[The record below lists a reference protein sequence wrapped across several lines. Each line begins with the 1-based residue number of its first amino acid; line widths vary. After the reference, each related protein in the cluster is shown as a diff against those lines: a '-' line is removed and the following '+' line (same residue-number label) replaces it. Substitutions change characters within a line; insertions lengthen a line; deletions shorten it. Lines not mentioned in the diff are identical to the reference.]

1 MEEGSAPLLLPAG
14 VGHLDPQAA
23 VFTAMVDG
31 WHRQMLSR
39 GLKSTTINSRLVL
52 IRRFADFTNEYPWT
66 WSAEDLE
73 AFSAD
78 LRSGAKPVSI
88 STLRNYQNE
97 IRLFHEYLLDPR
109 YAWVDEV
116 RRRFDAGLQQIV
128 HEWNVVAHSS
138 EFEGD
143 PSRRALT
150 VDEVQALFDAA
161 DDLVHRATKSKR
173 KGRLAAIRSSA
184 LLKTTYAYGLRRRE
198 CAMLDIADLRRNPKA
213 PQFGQFGGLQ
223 VRYGKSSRGGAP
235 KRRTVLLV
243 PEMDW
248 IKPVLEHW
256 IDDIRPV
263 LGPVRHPAIWLT
275 ERGNR
280 LHVRKLDE
288 AFEEIALHAQ
298 LAPELSLHGLRHS
311 YVTHLLE
318 FGYPELFVQKQ
329 VGHAYAS
336 TTSIYSHVS
345 DEFRTALIQ
354 RSLDR
359 QLEGLGMEGWKA

>member
-1 MEEGSAPLLLPAG
+1 LLPAG

-23 VFTAMVDG
+23 VFAAMVDG
-31 WHRQMLSR
+31 WRIQMESR
-39 GLKSTTINSRLVL
+39 GLKKSTITGRLVL
-52 IRRFADFTNEYPWT
+52 IRRFAGYSNEYPWT
-66 WSAEDLE
+66 WTAEDLE

-78 LRSGAKPVSI
+78 LRSSAKPVSI

-109 YAWVDEV
+109 YAWRDEV
-116 RRRFDAGLQQIV
+116 RRRFDAELQQIV
-128 HEWNVVAHSS
+128 HEWNSVAHVS
-138 EFEGD
+138 EYEGD
-143 PSRRALT
+143 PRRRALT
-150 VDEVQALFDAA
+150 VDEIQQLFDAA
-161 DDLVHRATKSKR
+161 DDLVDIAARSKR

-184 LLKTTYAYGLRRRE
+184 LVKTTYAYGLRRRE

-213 PQFGQFGGLQ
+213 PQFGHFGGLQ

-248 IKPVLEHW
+248 IKPTLEHW
-256 IDDIRPV
+256 IDQIRP
-263 LGPVRHPAIWLT
+263 LMGPNRHPALWLT

-280 LHVRKLDE
+280 LHTVNLDAAWEEVRC
-288 AFEEIALHAQ
+288 HAGIS
-298 LAPELSLHGLRHS
+298 PELTLHGLRHS

-345 DEFRTALIQ
+345 DEFRTSLIQ

-359 QLEGLGMEGWKA
+359 QMAGLGTEGWQE